1 MFSRIV
7 LNKKDKSAITEVFL
21 DHSTYEKFKAYMAEN
36 NLDESSALVKVLE
49 RGMTNYWLQEFKQM
63 KKSYLHMKKLF
74 REYKKD
80 NETLKALEKE
90 NEQLRKMLNEMT
102 TEDET

>member
-7 LNKKDKSAITEVFL
+7 FNKRDESAIIDVFL
-21 DHSTYEKFKAYMAEN
+21 DNSIYEKFKAYMTEN
-36 NLDESSALVKVLE
+36 NLDEGSALVKVLE
-49 RGMTNYWLQEFKQM
+49 RGMANYWLQEFKQM

-74 REYKKD
+74 REYEKD

-90 NEQLRKMLNEMT
+90 NEQLRKMLEEKT
-102 TEDET
+102 TRG

>member
-7 LNKKDKSAITEVFL
+7 FNKKGEPAIIDMFL
-21 DHSTYEKFKAYMAEN
+21 DHSTYKEFKVYVAEN
-36 NLDESSALVKVLE
+36 HLDESSALVKVLE
-49 RGMTNYWLQEFKQM
+49 WGMASYWLQEFKQM
-63 KKSYLHMKKLF
+63 KESHLHMKKLF

-90 NEQLRKMLNEMT
+90 NKHLRKMLEEKT
-102 TEDET
+102 TRG